1 MNKQSITSAQH
12 VQTLFFLS
20 LENLCLFEAQSNS
33 SKNAIAFTLWKLLVC
48 RIIIF
53 LKLQPSFGRL
63 QIYFGATLN
72 NRNMDVSF
80 YRLPCYVA

>member
-33 SKNAIAFTLWKLLVC
+33 SKNAI
-48 RIIIF
+48 
-53 LKLQPSFGRL
+53 
-63 QIYFGATLN
+63 
-72 NRNMDVSF
+72 
-80 YRLPCYVA
+80 